1 MQEKKRVITIA
12 RQIGAGGHAVGER
25 LARELNIPFYDDD
38 ILKITSETS
47 AIGEQY
53 FRLADEKAG
62 GNLLCRIFDSIR
74 PELGEPKVGDR
85 MTKPENLFRF
95 QAKLIRELARGGSC
109 IICGRAAN
117 YLLQEEGLSYVL
129 NVFVHASF
137 EKRVERVLLRDS
149 VTRDEAEH
157 RVRKSDRERTEFYQY
172 YTGKEWTD
180 LRNYD
185 LTIDS
190 TQLSIEQV
198 AALVKEGMKQRRL

>member
-1 MQEKKRVITIA
+1 MQERKRVITIA

-25 LARELNIPFYDDD
+25 LARELNIPFYDDN

-74 PELGEPKVGDR
+74 PELGEPKVGER

-95 QAKLIRELARGGSC
+95 QAKLIKELARGESC
-109 IICGRAAN
+109 IICGRAGN
-117 YLLQEEGLSYVL
+117 YLLQEEGIPYVL
-129 NVFVHASF
+129 NVFVHADF
-137 EKRVERVLLRDS
+137 DKRVERVQLRDS
-149 VTRDEAEH
+149 INREEAEQ
-157 RVRKSDRERTEFYQY
+157 RVRKSDRERAEFYKY
-172 YTGKEWTD
+172 YTGREWTD

-190 TQLSIEQV
+190 SKLTIDQV
-198 AALVKEGMKQRRL
+198 ASLVKEGLKERRL